1 MSTAY
6 VSPNFLG
13 SKCKIVSPV
22 CIALVLFEK
31 HVLLVHSFKVRGVM
45 KALKACPRHFFQGL
59 VAPCQSL
66 CFYGVRNSATS
77 VLLSIFCIV
86 FTIGAIFIS
95 QIKLWLSGW
104 LSFWTVDRHS
114 LKFIIIYFSNTV
126 LTLSISFFCT
136 VNWLESEHSTFSC
149 GCTYV

>member
-22 CIALVLFEK
+22 CIVLVRFEK
-31 HVLLVHSFKVRGVM
+31 HVLLVYNFKERGVM
-45 KALKACPRHFFQGL
+45 SALKECPRHIFLGL

-77 VLLSIFCIV
+77 VLLSIFLYSIYN
-86 FTIGAIFIS
+86 TAIFIS
-95 QIKLWLSGW
+95 QIKL
-104 LSFWTVDRHS
+104 
-114 LKFIIIYFSNTV
+114 
-126 LTLSISFFCT
+126 
-136 VNWLESEHSTFSC
+136 
-149 GCTYV
+149 